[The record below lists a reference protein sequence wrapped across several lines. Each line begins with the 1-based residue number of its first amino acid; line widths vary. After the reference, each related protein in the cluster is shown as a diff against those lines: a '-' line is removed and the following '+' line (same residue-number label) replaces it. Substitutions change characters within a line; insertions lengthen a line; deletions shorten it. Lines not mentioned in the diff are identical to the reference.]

1 MAKPKV
7 ISLFQTEQYDNRFLN
22 VPIIGRAVDVF
33 VECLSYDIEIPVN
46 VAKARELDIFEEAIL
61 RMIKLK
67 KCSANDLSSILCLEK
82 DLVKF
87 IIIRLVE
94 NGLLKDETTISQKGI
109 ELLSYQSKLKKEVE
123 YVYGKIFVIKQT
135 GLILPYIYIGEFQS
149 EAVDDSNASTI
160 TIGFGSAGQYRTIKG
175 KRVKCSDYEKAR
187 KNLNANVIKKTIKTF
202 NNIAANRSLEQINL
216 SNEYGVI
223 NSQGGNVYFH
233 MKAAV
238 QEGNV
243 DSLIISDGF
252 VPNIDGMLD
261 YFQKYHTELVSDIK
275 SKAIVMDTT
284 TEVSDHSVNN
294 HTKYK
299 EIYQYYESAK
309 QHIPDIDYEN
319 ASKDV
324 RDKINENKKQ
334 VIIDC
339 YYALEWALYYHLK
352 SHPVSEGLLSLLKK
366 RSVHTNC
373 ETIVELAKKIG
384 IHNAKKFKNLF
395 MHLDGN
401 KIEGVFKFNSPK
413 LYVCLP
419 LAIAEA
425 SENSSSNVHSMVHN
439 ERNFLYFMNLLN
451 QHSALRHD
459 TEAEVIDIDAPE
471 VLRKAEKI
479 ICALLPDFIIS
490 DAVKGQSTD
499 NVSQLKLIG
508 QISLEKA
515 LGSLLYYSMTEGLK
529 NEWLKV
535 SPDKK
540 GRNLPDLRE
549 YIEVLSRIL
558 QEELKK
564 ANSELIVNKM
574 CSQTDAENICTSRY
588 TKKLPKSFETI
599 KPNNYSKALK
609 SEGSTLGAEALVYYS
624 SIEDLYVDKLNK
636 HGFVE
641 LVDRIISLRG
651 HSDLLVLNESE
662 TSLNALR
669 DKTIT
674 ITKLIGGYY
683 E

>member
-7 ISLFQTEQYDNRFLN
+7 ISLFQTEQYENRFLN
-22 VPIIGRAVDVF
+22 VPIIGRGIDVF

-82 DLVKF
+82 DLIKF
-87 IIIRLVE
+87 IIIRLIE
-94 NGLLKDETTISQKGI
+94 NGLLNDETTISQEGI
-109 ELLSYQSKLKKEVE
+109 ELLSYQSELKKEVE
-123 YVYGKIFVIKQT
+123 YIYGKIFVIKQT
-135 GLILPYIYIGEFQS
+135 GLILPYIHVGEFQS

-160 TIGFGSAGQYRTIKG
+160 TIGFGSAGQYRTVKG
-175 KRVKCSDYEKAR
+175 KRIKCSDYEKSQ
-187 KNLNANVIKKTIKTF
+187 KNLSANVVKKTIKTF

-252 VPNIDGMLD
+252 VPNLDGMLD

-284 TEVSDHSVNN
+284 TEVSDHSVNS

-299 EIYQYYESAK
+299 EIYQFYESAK

-324 RDKINENKKQ
+324 RDKLNENKKQ
-334 VIIDC
+334 VIIDS

-352 SHPVSEGLLSLLKK
+352 SHPLSEGLLSLLKK
-366 RSVHTNC
+366 RSIHTNC

-384 IHNAKKFKNLF
+384 IRNAEKFKNLF

-401 KIEGVFKFNSPK
+401 RIEGVFKFNSPK

-425 SENSSSNVHSMVHN
+425 SENSGSNVHSMVHN

-451 QHSALRHD
+451 QYSALRHD
-459 TEAEVIDIDAPE
+459 TEADVVDIDATE
-471 VLRKAEKI
+471 VLRKTEKI
-479 ICALLPDFIIS
+479 ISALLPDFIIS
-490 DAVKGQSTD
+490 DSVKVQSTD

-515 LGSLLYYSMTEGLK
+515 LGSLLYYSMNEGLR
-529 NEWLKV
+529 NEWLKI

-540 GRNLPDLRE
+540 GHTLPDLRE
-549 YIEVLSRIL
+549 YIEVLYRII
-558 QEELKK
+558 QEELKN
-564 ANSELIVNKM
+564 ANAELIEKNVL
-574 CSQTDAENICTSRY
+574 SQEDAENKCASRY
-588 TKKLPKSFETI
+588 AKQLPKSFTRI
-599 KPNNYSKALK
+599 KFVNYSKALK
-609 SEGSTLGAEALVYYS
+609 CEGSTLGAEALVYYAH
-624 SIEDLYVDKLNK
+624 IEDEYIEQLNNQGFIGLIDK
-636 HGFVE
+636 
-641 LVDRIISLRG
+641 IISLRG
-651 HSDLLVLNESE
+651 HSDLLVLNETES
-662 TSLNALR
+662 SLNALR

-674 ITKLIGGYY
+674 LSKLIGGYY

>member
-1 MAKPKV
+1 MPKPKV
-7 ISLFQTEQYDNRFLN
+7 ISIFQTEQYENRFLN
-22 VPIIGRAVDVF
+22 VPIIGREVDVF
-33 VECLSYDIEIPVN
+33 VECLSYDIEIPVD

-67 KCSANDLSSILCLEK
+67 KCSANDLSGILCLEK

-87 IIIRLVE
+87 ITIRLVE

-109 ELLSYQSKLKKEVE
+109 ELLSYQSELKKEVE

-135 GLILPYIYIGEFQS
+135 GLILPYIHVGEFQS

-175 KRVKCSDYEKAR
+175 KRIKCSDYEKAR
-187 KNLNANVIKKTIKTF
+187 KNLSANVVKKTINTF
-202 NNIAANRSLEQINL
+202 NNIAANRSRDQINL
-216 SNEYGVI
+216 SNEYGLI
-223 NSQGGNVYFH
+223 NSQGCNVYFH

-261 YFQKYHTELVSDIK
+261 YFQKYHTDIVSDIK
-275 SKAIVMDTT
+275 SKAIIMDTT
-284 TEVSDHSVNN
+284 AEVSDHSVNN

-299 EIYQYYESAK
+299 ELYQYYESAK
-309 QHIPDIDYEN
+309 QHIPEIDYEN

-324 RDKINENKKQ
+324 RDKLNENKKQ

-339 YYALEWALYYHLK
+339 YYAMEWVLYYHLK
-352 SHPVSEGLLSLLKK
+352 SHQVSEGLLSLLKK

-373 ETIVELAKKIG
+373 KTVMELAKKIG
-384 IHNAKKFKNLF
+384 IRNVEKYKNLF

-401 KIEGVFKFNSPK
+401 RIEGVFKYNSPK

-419 LAIAEA
+419 LAIVEA
-425 SENSSSNVHSMVHN
+425 SENSSSNVHSIVHN
-439 ERNFLYFMNLLN
+439 NSDFLSFMNALN
-451 QHSALRHD
+451 QYSALRHD
-459 TEAEVIDIDAPE
+459 TETEVIDIDTTG

-479 ICALLPDFIIS
+479 ISTLLPDFIIDS
-490 DAVKGQSTD
+490 VKVQPTD
-499 NVSQLKLIG
+499 NVSQLKLSG

-515 LGSLLYYSMTEGLK
+515 LGSLLYYSMTEGLR
-529 NEWLKV
+529 NEWLKI
-535 SPDKK
+535 SPDKR
-540 GRNLPDLRE
+540 GHTLPDLRE
-549 YIEVLSRIL
+549 YIEVLYRIV
-558 QEELKK
+558 QEELKR
-564 ANSELIVNKM
+564 ANSELIDKTVLSQEDAKNK
-574 CSQTDAENICTSRY
+574 CASRY
-588 TKKLPKSFETI
+588 ANRLPKSFTKI
-599 KPNNYSKALK
+599 KLVNYSKALK
-609 SEGSTLGAEALVYYS
+609 REGSTLGAEALVYYAH
-624 SIEDLYVDKLNK
+624 IEDEYIEQLNK
-636 HGFVE
+636 QRFID
-641 LVDRIISLRG
+641 LIDKIISLRG
-651 HSDLLVLNESE
+651 HSDLLVLNETES
-662 TSLNALR
+662 SLNALR

-674 ITKLIGGYY
+674 LSKLIGGYY